1 VFSISAS
8 DPRPIY
14 MQIMDEVRRA
24 IAVGTLGSDEPLPS
38 VRQLAGELR
47 VNPNTVQQAYRELER
62 TGAVYVRRGQGTYV
76 SNSGN
81 AERERLLL
89 VRQVAARAL
98 RDAHRHGCTVE
109 ELIATL
115 RSEAALPTTVGA
127 EADAAALER
136 TETTGVEAHAAAAD
150 GAEVDVGETASTG
163 VEAHA
168 AAADGAEVDVGEA
181 DGAEE
186 GGAEADGAEADGAEA
201 DEPSGKAEA
210 R

>member
-1 VFSISAS
+1 
-8 DPRPIY
+8 

-81 AERERLLL
+81 AERERRLL
-89 VRQVAARAL
+89 VRDVAARAL

-109 ELIATL
+109 ELIEML
-115 RSEAALPTTVGA
+115 RSEAASPAVEGA
-127 EADAAALER
+127 E
-136 TETTGVEAHAAAAD
+136 GD
-150 GAEVDVGETASTG
+150 GAQ
-163 VEAHA
+163 
-168 AAADGAEVDVGEA
+168 
-181 DGAEE
+181 
-186 GGAEADGAEADGAEA
+186 AEAAQAEAAQAEA
-201 DEPSGKAEA
+201 AQAEAAQAEEPSGKAEA